1 MEAGTG
7 WKGLRPV
14 TIEDQ
19 DSRLEV
25 RELGSLELNCRM
37 DPWVLS
43 EPQSLHVFWMGVA
56 KMRDPEGEEAWQGQ
70 ACQ

>member
-19 DSRLEV
+19 DSRLGV
-25 RELGSLELNCRM
+25 RKLRSLELNCGM

-43 EPQSLHVFWMGVA
+43 ELQSLHVFWMGVA
-56 KMRDPEGEEAWQGQ
+56 EI
-70 ACQ
+70 

>member
-14 TIEDQ
+14 TVEDQ
-19 DSRLEV
+19 DSRLEM

-37 DPWVLS
+37 EPWVLS

-56 KMRDPEGEEAWQGQ
+56 KI
-70 ACQ
+70 

>member
-19 DSRLEV
+19 DSRLGV
-25 RELGSLELNCRM
+25 RKLGFLELNCGM

-43 EPQSLHVFWMGVA
+43 EPQSLHVFRMGVA
-56 KMRDPEGEEAWQGQ
+56 KI
-70 ACQ
+70 